1 MKIYTEQSL
10 ADFKFWS
17 GAETTAQRI
26 WEEQGSEGFDQLEAI
41 LEDLYPDGID
51 ETDLND
57 LLWFDADTVYEW
69 LGIEDEDADDDD
81 DEDDKDNE
89 EEETERA
96 NDYVLN
102 VGDSWDDLTP
112 QQTFS
117 TEQDA
122 ISTAKTMSQVLPD
135 KCIEVV
141 YSPCDDVYTDEII
154 WRNQN

>member
-69 LGIEDEDADDDD
+69 LGIDDEEEEDEEDEDD
-81 DEDDKDNE
+81 E
-89 EEETERA
+89 EEETEPT
-96 NDYVLN
+96 NDYVIN

-117 TEQDA
+117 TKQAA
-122 ISTAKTMSQVLPD
+122 ISAAKALHD
-135 KCIEVV
+135 KCVEVV
-141 YSPCDDVYTDEII
+141 YSPCDAVDTDEII
-154 WRNQN
+154 WRNKN

>member
-69 LGIEDEDADDDD
+69 LGIDDEEEEEDEDDDD
-81 DEDDKDNE
+81 E
-89 EEETERA
+89 EEETEPT
-96 NDYVLN
+96 NDYVIN

-117 TEQDA
+117 TEQAA
-122 ISTAKTMSQVLPD
+122 ISAAKALHD
-135 KCIEVV
+135 KCVEVV
-141 YSPCDDVYTDEII
+141 YSPCDDVDTDEII
-154 WRNQN
+154 WRNKN

>member
-57 LLWFDADTVYEW
+57 SLWFDADTVYEW
-69 LGIEDEDADDDD
+69 LGIDDEEEEDEEDDDD
-81 DEDDKDNE
+81 E
-89 EEETERA
+89 EEETEPT
-96 NDYVLN
+96 NDYVIN

-122 ISTAKTMSQVLPD
+122 ISTAQTMSKVLHD
-135 KCIEVV
+135 KCVEVV
-141 YSPCDDVYTDEII
+141 YSPCDDVDTNEII
-154 WRNQN
+154 WRN